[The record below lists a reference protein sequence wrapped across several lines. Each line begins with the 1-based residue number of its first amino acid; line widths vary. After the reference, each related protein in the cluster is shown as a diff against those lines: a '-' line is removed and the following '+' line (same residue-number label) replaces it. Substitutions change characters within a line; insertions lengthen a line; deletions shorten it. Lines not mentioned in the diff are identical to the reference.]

1 MDTVIPEK
9 WLRFINYVIDG
20 IFIIASMVLVLPE
33 NLNDDL
39 GSSILLGW
47 FFCYYFFSELLFGKT
62 LGKLITKSTVVSETG
77 EKPTMNQIVIRS
89 LCRLIPFDNFSFL
102 LGERGWH
109 DKFSKTEVEFN
120 RKKD

>member
-33 NLNDDL
+33 NIDDNS
-39 GSSILLGW
+39 GSAILLGW
-47 FFCYYFFSELLFGKT
+47 FFCYYFFSELFFGKT

-77 EKPTMNQIVIRS
+77 EKATMNQIVIRS
-89 LCRLIPFDNFSFL
+89 LSRLIPFDNFSFL
-102 LGERGWH
+102 LGEKGWH
-109 DKFSKTEVEFN
+109 DRFSKTTVVFN

>member
-20 IFIIASMVLVLPE
+20 IFIIASLVLVLPE

-39 GSSILLGW
+39 GSAILLGW
-47 FFCYYFFSELLFGKT
+47 FFCYYFFSELFFGKT

-89 LCRLIPFDNFSFL
+89 LSRLIPFDNFSFL

-109 DKFSKTEVEFN
+109 DKLSKTEVEFN
-120 RKKD
+120 RKRD

>member
-39 GSSILLGW
+39 GSAILLGW
-47 FFCYYFFSELLFGKT
+47 FFCYYFFSELFFGKT

-89 LCRLIPFDNFSFL
+89 LSRLIPFDNFSFL

-109 DKFSKTEVEFN
+109 DKLSKTEVEFN
-120 RKKD
+120 RKRD